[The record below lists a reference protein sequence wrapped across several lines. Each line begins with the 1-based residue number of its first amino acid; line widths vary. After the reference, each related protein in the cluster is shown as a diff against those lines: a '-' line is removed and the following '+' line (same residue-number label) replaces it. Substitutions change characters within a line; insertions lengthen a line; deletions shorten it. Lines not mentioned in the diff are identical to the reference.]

1 MTGTYHMENLV
12 SKQRFEVKIP
22 AFQMEAPFK
31 RN

>member
-1 MTGTYHMENLV
+1 MTGIYLMEDLV
-12 SKQRFEVKIP
+12 SRKRFEVKIP